1 MRTPLRSVTP
11 AGRYAFLAALLIVL
25 LAAGACGG
33 KPSPTVSPPAQAT
46 QPAVAQVTQAPAT
59 QPAPAQPTPPPA
71 VATKA
76 SPTAAPKTSP
86 TTKPPAG
93 KYADPDELNSYRM
106 KTTTWE
112 KGGDKAKASVILVE
126 WVKEPPSKHT
136 TMGSTE
142 IITIRDQTWVKLMGR
157 WVLQD
162 QATPQPQGSDV
173 SANLM
178 RQIEDKIVYKETGR
192 ETINGIA
199 CKHYTYSGEAT
210 VQIAEGAL
218 KGEATV
224 RGQGES
230 WVADQPGL
238 PQVVIRNRG
247 VSEMQMKAP
256 SGSGAAGDISIAMN
270 IETELYDINTPITI
284 KPPTDV
290 FTPPAPPA
298 GSTARPT
305 LTRAAGPSAT
315 PRPTATVAPRP
326 TATTIAGSVPTPAGE
341 ATTYDFKE
349 PLDRSWYGQGGVDA
363 EISVEA
369 RPGYLRFTA
378 PSGNDLFP
386 DTNFD
391 APTRFR
397 IVSGDF
403 TLETVVEFDPQEDYQ
418 GAGLFIWQ
426 DQDNFVR
433 LERCFGGLGGVENGI
448 CFLKVANGGPEVIAS
463 AGDIPTTAG
472 RVALRLQKAKNRVA
486 AWWRD
491 AASGASAAW
500 QTVGSTQIEL
510 PGGPQP
516 LGKEG
521 LRGGLLLCVEHGA
534 AEISAD
540 FDYFRITRSE

>member
-11 AGRYAFLAALLIVL
+11 AGRCALLAALLIVL
-25 LAAGACGG
+25 LAAGACGS
-33 KPSPTVSPPAQAT
+33 KPSPTALPSARAT
-46 QPAVAQVTQAPAT
+46 QPAVAQATQAPAT
-59 QPAPAQPTPPPA
+59 QPAPAQPTPPPT
-71 VATKA
+71 VAAKA
-76 SPTAAPKTSP
+76 SPTVAPKTSP
-86 TTKPPAG
+86 TAKPSAG

-126 WVKEPPSKHT
+126 WVKDPPSKHT

-142 IITIRDQTWVKLMGR
+142 IITIRDQTWVKLMGN
-157 WVLQD
+157 WVLQN

-173 SANLM
+173 SANIM
-178 RQIEDKIVYKETGR
+178 RQIEDKIVYKETGW
-192 ETINGIA
+192 EMINGIA

-247 VSEMQMKAP
+247 ESEMKMKAP
-256 SGSGAAGDISIAMN
+256 SGSGAAGDINIAMN
-270 IETELYDINTPITI
+270 IEMDLYDINTSITI

-298 GSTARPT
+298 GSTVRPT
-305 LTRAAGPSAT
+305 VTRPAGQSAT
-315 PRPTATVAPRP
+315 PRPSATVALRP
-326 TATTIAGSVPTPAGE
+326 TATTVAGSVPTPDGA

-349 PLDRSWYGQGGVDA
+349 PLDRSWYGQGGVNA
-363 EISVEA
+363 EINVEA
-369 RPGYLRFTA
+369 RPGFLRFTA

-397 IVSGDF
+397 VIGGDF

-433 LERCFGGLGGVENGI
+433 LERCFGGLGGGESGI

-463 AGDIPTTAG
+463 SGDMPTTAG
-472 RVALRLQKAKNRVA
+472 RVALRLQKANNRVA

-491 AASGASAAW
+491 AASGASGAW
-500 QTVGSTQIEL
+500 QTVGSTEIAL

-516 LGKEG
+516 LGSKG
-521 LRGGLLLCVEHGA
+521 LRAGMLLCVEQGA

-540 FDYFRITRSE
+540 FDYLRITSAK